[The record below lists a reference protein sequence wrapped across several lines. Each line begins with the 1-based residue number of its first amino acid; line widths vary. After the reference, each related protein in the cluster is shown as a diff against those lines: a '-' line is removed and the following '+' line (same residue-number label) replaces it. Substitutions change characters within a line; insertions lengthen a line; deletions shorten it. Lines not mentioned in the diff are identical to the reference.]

1 MDWRNQRGL
10 RGTARDEGANQT
22 RMELTIG
29 TFSLPS
35 LSPSFST
42 VSVLSKDGRAE
53 RVCL

>member
-1 MDWRNQRGL
+1 MDWRNWRSL

-22 RMELTIG
+22 RVELTIG
-29 TFSLPS
+29 TSSLPS

-42 VSVLSKDGRAE
+42 VSVLPKDGRAE